1 MTKPEYEQGLVMLKP
16 NMTFTQQ
23 PLRTAKQVIAR
34 AVKTLSYNIT
44 RLMFLRFQLHE

>member
-1 MTKPEYEQGLVMLKP
+1 MTKPKYEQGLVMLKP
-16 NMTFTQQ
+16 NMTFTQ